1 MDIPKLEPIRTR
13 GSRPR
18 RAHAPAAI
26 AAAPP
31 IVAPDRRLSG
41 GRDAIAGAARHD

>member
-1 MDIPKLEPIRTR
+1 MDIPTLEPIRTR

-18 RAHAPAAI
+18 RAHAPAAV
-26 AAAPP
+26 AATP
-31 IVAPDRRLSG
+31 IVAPARRLSG

>member
-1 MDIPKLEPIRTR
+1 MDIPTLEPIRTR

-18 RAHAPAAI
+18 RAHAPVAVA
-26 AAAPP
+26 
-31 IVAPDRRLSG
+31 VAPARRLSG